1 MPMSLRVR
9 SGRSCAATTW
19 AWPSPAWSGR
29 SALLR
34 REAGRDRPRG
44 AMDLRESWR
53 CDFSEAVGARARLRD
68 KADTNQHNLLCQAPP
83 APGNLTPSQGEG
95 AMDMT
100 SENLAAIDQGQVWSH
115 RVIRCGDAVR
125 PLPPHYHSLEDL
137 TFEVGD
143 VRVSLRDYMA
153 RSRTAGLLILKGG
166 EIALERYGM
175 GSSPERLQTSY
186 STAKSITATLVGAAL
201 HDGAIGSLDDRCDL
215 YLPRLRGSAYEG
227 VTVRNVLRM
236 CSGVAWS
243 ELDDGQAYGG
253 RLQQALANRRPGSI
267 LELACSLSR
276 AHPQGAIFNYS
287 TVDSCVLGA
296 LLATATGR
304 PLADYCAE
312 TIWGPAGMEANG
324 NWLLESEG
332 GLEWG
337 GFGISACLRDVGRF
351 GQLVLEDGEAFSGRR
366 VLPPGWRDLAGQ
378 PDSAPTAFCRL
389 MPASLAGYGY
399 HWWAV
404 PRSPANVSGGAFSAV
419 GAYGQRIF
427 VNPAEQVVAAIQS
440 AWRQPQD
447 SDAEAETIALLRAAV
462 PALRPDPGS

>member
-1 MPMSLRVR
+1 M
-9 SGRSCAATTW
+9 
-19 AWPSPAWSGR
+19 
-29 SALLR
+29 
-34 REAGRDRPRG
+34 E
-44 AMDLRESWR
+44 LREGWR
-53 CDFSEAVGARARLRD
+53 CVFSEGVEARARLRD
-68 KADTNQHNLLCQAPP
+68 KANTNQHNLLCQAPP

-100 SENLAAIDQGQVWSH
+100 PENLAAADRGQVWPH

-125 PLPPHYHSLEDL
+125 PLPPHDHSLDDL

-143 VRVSLRDYMA
+143 VRLSLSDYMD
-153 RSRTAGLLILKGG
+153 RSRTCGLLILKGG
-166 EIALERYGM
+166 KIALERYGM
-175 GSSPERLQTSY
+175 GSGPERRQTSY

-201 HDGAIGSLDDRCDL
+201 YNGAIGSLNDRCDL
-215 YLPRLRGSAYEG
+215 YMPRLRGSAYEG

-243 ELDDGQAYGG
+243 ELKGGQADVE
-253 RLQQALANRRPGSI
+253 RLRQVLASRRPGSV
-267 LELACSLSR
+267 LDLACSLPR
-276 AHPQGAIFNYS
+276 AHPQGDVFNYS
-287 TVDSCVLGA
+287 TVESCVLGA
-296 LLATATGR
+296 VLAAATGR
-304 PLADYCAE
+304 ALADYCAE

-324 NWLLESEG
+324 YWALDAEG
-332 GLEWG
+332 GQELG
-337 GFGISACLRDVGRF
+337 GTGVDARLRDVGRF
-351 GQLVLEDGEAFSGRR
+351 GLLVMEDGEAFSGKR

-378 PDSAPTAFCRL
+378 PDSAPTAFGRL
-389 MPASLAGYGY
+389 MPGSPAGYGY

-404 PRSPANVSGGAFSAV
+404 PCSPANVSGGAFSAV

-462 PALRPDPGS
+462 CALRPDPGS